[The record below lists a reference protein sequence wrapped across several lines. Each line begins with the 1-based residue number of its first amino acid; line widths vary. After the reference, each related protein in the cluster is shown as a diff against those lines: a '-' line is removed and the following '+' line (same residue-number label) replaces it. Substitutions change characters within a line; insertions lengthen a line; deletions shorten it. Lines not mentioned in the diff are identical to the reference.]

1 VAALLETVTTDPTKA
16 AAAVVA
22 AIKADPTNGAALYAA
37 LQAQIKAENNGTVP
51 ASFADMEAAASS
63 AINAAEDTGDMDG
76 TDSANNNASRGG
88 VAGIVVTVVLLLALA
103 VGAMYYFKNKAN
115 AERGAASAGRG
126 TADAHANPVYGAP
139 NNGFGEN
146 GSRQSGQSNGSQY
159 STRSRRA
166 SEFSTGEF
174 VPHDGYVS
182 DAPADYASPVG
193 FQKERRISSTS
204 LC

>member
-1 VAALLETVTTDPTKA
+1 VVNAAVVAALLETVTADPTKA

-22 AIKADPTNGAALYAA
+22 AIEADPANGAALYAA
-37 LQAQIKAENNGTVP
+37 LQAKIEAENNGTLP

-63 AINAAEDTGDMDG
+63 AIKAAEDAGDTVG
-76 TDSANNNASRGG
+76 TDSPNNNASRGR
-88 VAGIVVTVVLLLALA
+88 VAGIVVAVVLLLALA
-103 VGAMYYFKNKAN
+103 VGTMYYFKNKAN
-115 AERGAASAGRG
+115 AEQGAASAGEG

-159 STRSRRA
+159 STRSRR
-166 SEFSTGEF
+166 
-174 VPHDGYVS
+174 
-182 DAPADYASPVG
+182 
-193 FQKERRISSTS
+193 TS